1 MDIRTQP
8 IEDGHDDA
16 DVAEKIAGLLE
27 QTRQDLAQ
35 NHVDDVD
42 DVLRQRLADA
52 KIEVTDDEFEK
63 LAAQLR

>member
-1 MDIRTQP
+1 MDKRTHP

-16 DVAEKIAGLLE
+16 DVADKIAGLLE

-35 NHVDDVD
+35 NHVDNVD

-52 KIEVTDDEFEK
+52 GISVNDDEFAK